1 MKTKLLFTALFT
13 LFGVFFLGF
22 NASQPVSA
30 AILNKQYSR
39 TYELREG
46 HVVVTESVTMQ
57 LTQNNYLIPAGSDE
71 TFTVFNPILDDEG
84 AQTKIDQ
91 ALPTLQVDDGSGS
104 PANFTTEV
112 DGQNLLVKVKRKQ
125 NQIYGQVVTMSI
137 MYQSYALSSRNGA
150 IVDLYVPSF
159 AADFPFNDQNT
170 ERAYTTIV
178 RIPKSFGEVNLVV
191 PEKTAADGGDFW
203 EFQFAQQELTGVISW
218 LQVGMTQFYEFNI
231 VQPYA
236 ATTNVPAFFNS
247 YRVILPRDVSAGPVT
262 QKVYFQEVSPAP
274 QRTFV
279 DDLGNL
285 VAEFVIPA
293 DRSGDIV
300 IKGFATVSENK
311 SINIKD
317 AGTLGNIDIE
327 VSTPNTAA
335 GQYWEVDAEQVQDV
349 AKQLKAEVGSDD
361 VYALME
367 HTYEYVVAKIDYS
380 TVKRFGLNVRQGAL
394 ATLNG
399 KAAVCMEYSDLF
411 IALLRAQGVP
421 ARAAFGY
428 GYDSR
433 STNGVDTAHQWAEVY
448 IPNLDSWIGVDTT
461 WGENGPAI
469 IGGDL
474 NHLYRHVAA
483 TDPNTPAQVEV
494 TYFGGSPDLDN
505 EEFHISTLA
514 SIDNIDSYTT
524 QSALL
529 EQYPNKEADQS
540 LVVRGALYFVNTMD
554 NSFTQTLQNIGIEGT
569 INTILRLIIYT
580 APLWIVT
587 AVIAVRR
594 IRTMRRKK
602 IKLSQPT

>member
-1 MKTKLLFTALFT
+1 MKTKLLLTALFT
-13 LFGVFFLGF
+13 LFGLLFLGF
-22 NASQPVSA
+22 NAGQSVSA

-39 TYELREG
+39 TYELRDG
-46 HVVVTESVTMQ
+46 HVLVTESVTMQ
-57 LTQNNYLIPAGSDE
+57 LAQNNYLIPAGSDE
-71 TFTVFNPILDDEG
+71 TFTVFNPILDDED
-84 AQTKIDQ
+84 AQAKIDL

-104 PANFTTEV
+104 PADYTTEV

-125 NQIYGQVVTMSI
+125 NQIFGQVVTMSVT
-137 MYQSYALSSRNGA
+137 YQSHALSSRNGA

-159 AADFPFNDQNT
+159 AADFPFSDQNT
-170 ERAYTTIV
+170 DRVYTTIV
-178 RIPKSFGEVNLVV
+178 RIPKSFGGVNLVV
-191 PEKTAADGGDFW
+191 PEKTATDGGDYW
-203 EFQFAQQELTGVISW
+203 EYQFAQQELTGVISW
-218 LQVGMTQFYEFNI
+218 LQVGTTQFYEFNI
-231 VQPYA
+231 IQPYA

-262 QKVYFQEVSPAP
+262 QKVYFQEISPTP

-300 IKGFATVSENK
+300 IKGFATVTENR

-317 AGTLGNIDIE
+317 SGSLENIDTE
-327 VSTPNTAA
+327 VSALNTAS
-335 GQYWEVDAEQVQDV
+335 GQYWEVDAAEIQSV

-361 VYALME
+361 IYALME

-494 TYFGGSPDLDN
+494 TYFGGSPNLDN
-505 EEFHISTLA
+505 EKFHISTLA
-514 SIDNIDSYTT
+514 GIDDLDSYTT
-524 QSALL
+524 QSVLL

-540 LVVRGALYFVNTMD
+540 LVVRGAIYFVNTMD
-554 NSFTQTLQNIGIEGT
+554 NSFTQSLQNLGLEGA
-569 INTILRLIIYT
+569 INAIIRVIIYT

-587 AVIAVRR
+587 AVIAIPR
-594 IRTMRRKK
+594 IRKMRKTR
-602 IKLSQPT
+602 LN